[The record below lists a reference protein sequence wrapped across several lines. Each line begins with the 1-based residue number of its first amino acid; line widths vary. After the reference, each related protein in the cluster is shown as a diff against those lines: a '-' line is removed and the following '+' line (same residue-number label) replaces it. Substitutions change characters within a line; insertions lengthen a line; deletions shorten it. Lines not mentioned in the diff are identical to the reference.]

1 MILKDI
7 PVTLIPLKDNEEVE
21 ETGQNYLENA
31 LIKAKTYGQKYNL
44 ITLADD
50 SGLEIDALNGLP
62 HIFSARYLGKILHLM
77 KK

>member
-1 MILKDI
+1 LKDI

-44 ITLADD
+44 ITPCRRFRP
-50 SGLEIDALNGLP
+50 GN
-62 HIFSARYLGKILHLM
+62 
-77 KK
+77 